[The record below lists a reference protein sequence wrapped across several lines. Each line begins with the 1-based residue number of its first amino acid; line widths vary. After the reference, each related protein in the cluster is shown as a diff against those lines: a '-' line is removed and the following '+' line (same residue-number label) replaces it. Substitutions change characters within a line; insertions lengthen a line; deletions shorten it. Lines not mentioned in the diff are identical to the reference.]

1 MPHQDDGSP
10 TDLPNTPFVAIVM
23 DARKGEALTLSDV
36 PGCPEPVTVAGHGA
50 NAPWLEEGDGVLVMP
65 TPQGAV
71 VIDRI
76 RRVGEPPRTGFDL
89 IGRAAY
95 LRAEGIRLE
104 SGNGRLEITAD
115 GEVLLN

>member
-1 MPHQDDGSP
+1 MSHQDDCSP
-10 TDLPNTPFVAIVM
+10 ADPPKTTFMAIVM
-23 DARKGEALTLSDV
+23 KAHSGEAHSLTDV
-36 PGCPEPVTVAGHGA
+36 PGCPAPVSVAGHGA
-50 NAPWLEEGDGVLVMP
+50 NTPWLEEGDAVLVAP

-71 VIDRI
+71 IFDRL
-76 RRVGEPPRTGFDL
+76 RRVGEPPRTGFEL

-104 SGNGRLEITAD
+104 SGSGRLELTAD